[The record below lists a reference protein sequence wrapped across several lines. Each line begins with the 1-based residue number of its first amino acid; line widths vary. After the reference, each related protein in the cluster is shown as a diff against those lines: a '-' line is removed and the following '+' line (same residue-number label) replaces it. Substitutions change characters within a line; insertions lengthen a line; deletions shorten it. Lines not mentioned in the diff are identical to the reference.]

1 MIDANITVALIIG
14 VVLSLLFAEKT
25 GIVPAGL
32 VVPGYLALTLTEP
45 AYIVMIFLASFVT
58 YLIVMKGLSRYMII
72 YGRRKFSMMLIVGIA
87 VKLIFDYTIPIDEVQ
102 VTAIQEIGIIVPG
115 IIANTIQRQGVMPT
129 VATTLLISAATFSL
143 SYVSIMV

>member
-32 VVPGYLALTLTEP
+32 VVPGYLALTMTEP
-45 AYIVMIFLASFVT
+45 AYIVLIFLASFVT
-58 YLIVMKGLSRYMII
+58 YLIVMKGLSRYMIL
-72 YGRRKFSMMLIVGIA
+72 YGRRKFSLMLIVGIA
-87 VKLIFDYTIPIDEVQ
+87 VKVIFDYTIPIEAVQ
-102 VTAIQEIGIIVPG
+102 VSAIQEIGIIVPG

-129 VATTLLISAATFSL
+129 VATTLLLSATTFSL